1 MLLVLLYLL
10 AALALG
16 GYTTYLL
23 ATGLP
28 QALLERGSR
37 HGRFAGLHDGM
48 PPADPDTEPGPAAD
62 TPAQTP
68 AGPVSDRPAGHW

>member
-1 MLLVLLYLL
+1 MLLVLFYVA

-28 QALLERGSR
+28 QSLLDRASR
-37 HGRFAGLHDGM
+37 DGRFAGLYHDHT
-48 PPADPDTEPGPAAD
+48 PADVSDTTFDPQ
-62 TPAQTP
+62 TSAQ
-68 AGPVSDRPAGHW
+68 PVSDRNASGC